1 MCLTLGYST
10 TIFLNILKFAWNF
23 DFFSKMT
30 QRQIRQARLGH
41 MGMEQQRQKATE
53 LELQA
58 LSSISS
64 FTDRIVAEQT
74 PFQPVVIGKKAFSSS
89 FIFAHFRSILIM
101 KHTMYGWKICCFV
114 QWPFYCDRVLMWW
127 PKWLRSFRNR
137 MDFLFTWTQAA
148 SGRGPG
154 LQKKA
159 ASARQGFRKRLSM
172 KRAQKYGLSTYGN

>member
-1 MCLTLGYST
+1 MSAIVSFWLTPPPPSGGWRNMWTAPYKESFSLKHYYKRLCGYIGRSRVCAYHSIPAQESIWLNSHTYLSLMCLTLGYST

-74 PFQPVVIGKKAFSSS
+74 PFQPVVLQDYNWEES
-89 FIFAHFRSILIM
+89 IFFFF
-101 KHTMYGWKICCFV
+101 YFC
-114 QWPFYCDRVLMWW
+114 PF
-127 PKWLRSFRNR
+127 
-137 MDFLFTWTQAA
+137 
-148 SGRGPG
+148 
-154 LQKKA
+154 
-159 ASARQGFRKRLSM
+159 
-172 KRAQKYGLSTYGN
+172 

>member
-1 MCLTLGYST
+1 
-10 TIFLNILKFAWNF
+10 
-23 DFFSKMT
+23 MT

-101 KHTMYGWKICCFV
+101 KHAIQCMAEKY
-114 QWPFYCDRVLMWW
+114 VL
-127 PKWLRSFRNR
+127 LCR
-137 MDFLFTWTQAA
+137 DLFTVIW
-148 SGRGPG
+148 
-154 LQKKA
+154 
-159 ASARQGFRKRLSM
+159 
-172 KRAQKYGLSTYGN
+172 